1 MSSPLVVIKGIKM
14 SENKQSNSSDNSHV
28 NTDETPKSDFKN
40 EENTVDTGEN
50 KASQGASENNENV
63 GEVDT
68 ELNRVKVEL
77 EKAKNDFL
85 YLRAEFDNFRR
96 NTIKERSQLVK
107 YGAERLVHDLLNVM
121 DNFDRALEIEV
132 TPESINSFKEGIVMT
147 SHELKETLNKHGVTE
162 VPCVGEK
169 FDPMLHEALS
179 SEPTND
185 YEPGVISRVFKK
197 AYKMH
202 DKVIRPGQVVVAT
215 ENTNNENN

>member
-1 MSSPLVVIKGIKM
+1 M

-28 NTDETPKSDFKN
+28 KTDETPISDFKN

-50 KASQGASENNENV
+50 NASQCASESQDDL

-77 EKAKNDFL
+77 DKAKSDFL

-107 YGAERLVHDLLNVM
+107 FGAERLAHDLLNVM
-121 DNFDRALEIEV
+121 DNFDRALDIEV
-132 TPESINSFKEGIVMT
+132 TPETINSFKEGIVMT
-147 SHELKETLNKHGVTE
+147 SHELKEALNKHGVVE
-162 VPCVGEK
+162 VPCVGEN
-169 FDPMLHEALS
+169 FDPTLHEALS
-179 SEPTND
+179 SEPTD
-185 YEPGVISRVFKK
+185 EFKPGVICRVFKK

-215 ENTNNENN
+215 ENTQNENN